1 MRVNRESRRSILWTV
16 ISMVRSLFPFDR
28 YMLSVAGG
36 LRILL
41 WAGLALGAVWLAGC
55 GGGPAPESGLVPTPN
70 SGQKWRIGYYEG
82 GPYVNYQLN
91 LREIANGLAELGWM
105 QEIDIPE
112 FDDPDDT
119 SNLWGF
125 LSENVESKYIEFV
138 ADAYWS
144 ADWDDD
150 LRMAVGKDAIHR
162 LSVDRDIDL
171 VIAAG
176 TWAGKDLANNE
187 HSVPTMIVSCSD
199 PIGSGIIESAE
210 DSGFDH
216 VLAKCDPGRY
226 VRQVRVFHDIF
237 DFEKLGVVYEDTEDG
252 RAYANLDALQQVAE
266 ERGFEL
272 VECHARDTGLTD
284 DECLDGVSGCLK
296 KLAPEIDAFWVSD
309 HNGFSTKYMPGVLEP
324 LFEYDIPTWSTLGA
338 DTVKYGV
345 LMSIAASG
353 YHDIGLWYAE
363 NMAKIFN
370 GAKPRDLNQVFED
383 PNVVAINLETA
394 NRIGYEPPQSILDIA
409 DIVYDT
415 IYRGE

>member
-1 MRVNRESRRSILWTV
+1 MKVKYR
-16 ISMVRSLFPFDR
+16 MV
-28 YMLSVAGG
+28 AC
-36 LRILL
+36 LL
-41 WAGLALGAVWLAGC
+41 LLGFMTAPLYIAITGCGRGSAPENGLA
-55 GGGPAPESGLVPTPN
+55 PTTN
-70 SGQKWRIGYYEG
+70 NGEKWRIGYYEG

-105 QEIDIPE
+105 QEVHIPE

-119 SNLWGF
+119 SNLWEF
-125 LSENVESKYIEFV
+125 LSESVESRYIEFV

-144 ADWDDD
+144 ADWDNDMRIN
-150 LRMAVGKDAIHR
+150 LGKEAIHR

-171 VIAAG
+171 IIAAC

-187 HSVPTMIVSCSD
+187 HSVPTMVVSCSD

-226 VRQVRVFHDIF
+226 IRQVRLYHDIF
-237 DFEKLGVVYEDTEDG
+237 NFKKLGVVYEDTEDG
-252 RAYANLDALQQVAE
+252 RAYANLDALQRVAE
-266 ERGFEL
+266 EKGFEL
-272 VECHARDTGLTD
+272 VECHAGDTGITA
-284 DECLDGVSGCLK
+284 DECREEAFNCLNK
-296 KLAPEIDAFWVSD
+296 IAPEIDAFWVSD
-309 HNGFSTKYMPGVLEP
+309 HNGLSTKYMPDVLEP
-324 LFEYDIPTWSTLGA
+324 LFECRIPTWSTLGA

-353 YHDIGLWYAE
+353 YQDIGLWYAE

-383 PNVVAINLETA
+383 PNVIAINLEA
-394 NRIGYEPPQSILDIA
+394 AKRIGYEPPESILDIA
-409 DIVYDT
+409 DIVYDK
-415 IYRGE
+415 IYHGD

>member
-1 MRVNRESRRSILWTV
+1 
-16 ISMVRSLFPFDR
+16 
-28 YMLSVAGG
+28 
-36 LRILL
+36 
-41 WAGLALGAVWLAGC
+41 
-55 GGGPAPESGLVPTPN
+55 
-70 SGQKWRIGYYEG
+70 IGYYEG

-105 QEIDIPE
+105 QEMDIPE

-119 SNLWGF
+119 SNLWKF
-125 LSENVESKYIEFV
+125 LSENAKSKYIEFV

-144 ADWDDD
+144 ADWDDE
-150 LRMAVGKDAIHR
+150 LRISVGKDAIHR

-171 VIAAG
+171 IIAAG
-176 TWAGKDLANNE
+176 TWAGKNLANNE
-187 HSVPTMIVSCSD
+187 HSVPTMVVSCSD

-226 VRQVRVFHDIF
+226 MRQVRLYHDIF
-237 DFEKLGVVYEDTEDG
+237 DFKKLGVVFEDTEDG
-252 RAYANLDALQQVAE
+252 RAYANLDALQRVAE

-272 VECHARDTGLTD
+272 VECHARDTGITA
-284 DECLDGVSGCLK
+284 DECLEEVSSCLEK
-296 KLAPEIDAFWVSD
+296 MAPEIDAFWVSD

-324 LFEYDIPTWSTLGA
+324 LFECRIPTWSTLGA

-353 YHDIGLWYAE
+353 YQDIGLWYAE

-370 GAKPRDLNQVFED
+370 GAKPRDLNQVFKD
-383 PNVVAINLETA
+383 PNVIAINLKTA
-394 NRIGYEPPQSILDIA
+394 ERIGYEPPESILDIA

-415 IYRGE
+415 IYHGD

>member
-1 MRVNRESRRSILWTV
+1 MKIKYRIVACLFLIGFLTLSLCFT
-16 ISMVRSLFPFDR
+16 ISS
-28 YMLSVAGG
+28 YGTGSN
-36 LRILL
+36 
-41 WAGLALGAVWLAGC
+41 
-55 GGGPAPESGLVPTPN
+55 PESELMPTTN
-70 SGQKWRIGYYEG
+70 NGEKYRIGYYEG

-112 FDDPDDT
+112 FDDPDDS
-119 SNLWGF
+119 SNLWKF
-125 LSENVESKYIEFV
+125 LSENIKSKYIEFV

-144 ADWDDD
+144 ADWKDD
-150 LRMAVGKDAIHR
+150 LRKVEKKDAIQR
-162 LSVDRDIDL
+162 LSTKRDLDFI
-171 VIAAG
+171 IAAG

-187 HSVPTMIVSCSD
+187 HSAPIMVVSCSD

-237 DFEKLGVVYEDTEDG
+237 DFKKLGVVYEDTEDG
-252 RAYANLDALQQVAE
+252 RAYANLDALQRVAE

-272 VECHARDTGLTD
+272 VECHARETDLTA
-284 DECLDGVSGCLK
+284 DERLKGVSSCLEK
-296 KLAPEIDAFWVSD
+296 MAPEIDAFWIPD
-309 HNGFSTKYMPGVLEP
+309 HQGFSIKYMPGILEP

-338 DTVKYGV
+338 NSVKYGV
-345 LMSIAASG
+345 LMSIAAAG
-353 YHDIGLWYAE
+353 YHDIGLWYSE

-370 GAKPRDLNQVFED
+370 GAKPRDLNQVYED
-383 PNVVAINLETA
+383 PKIIAFNLETA
-394 NRIGYEPPQSILDIA
+394 KRIGYEPPGSILDIA

-415 IYRGE
+415 IYHVE